1 MSARDR
7 GADEGPRLLR
17 ASLPAEPLTLFDR
30 WYAEALAAG
39 VEAETMALATVAED
53 GVPDVRNVLMRAVQR
68 DPGREGIVFFTNY
81 TSDKGRALEVN
92 PACALNFYWGDL
104 AGSRPFGARQVRVR
118 GLAER
123 VPTAVSD
130 AYFAQRPRLSQ
141 LGAWASP
148 QSAPIDEDALEARL
162 AEVERRFS
170 GSEVPRPP
178 HWGGYL
184 VVIGAIEL
192 WQGRGGR
199 LHDRFRYTRAPA
211 GWAITRLAP

>member
-1 MSARDR
+1 V
-7 GADEGPRLLR
+7 DEGPRLLR
-17 ASLPAEPLTLFDR
+17 ASLPEEPLALFDR
-30 WYAEALAAG
+30 WHAEALAAG

-53 GVPDVRNVLMRAVQR
+53 GSPDVRSVLMRAVHR
-68 DPGREGIVFFTNY
+68 EPGREGFVFFTNY
-81 TSDKGRALEVN
+81 ESDKGRALEVR

-104 AGSRPFGARQVRVR
+104 AGTCPFGARQVRVR
-118 GLAER
+118 GVAER
-123 VPTAVSD
+123 VPAAVSD

-148 QSAPIDEDALEARL
+148 QSAPIDEDALDARL
-162 AEVERRFS
+162 AEVERRFA
-170 GSEVPRPP
+170 GSDVPRPT

-199 LHDRFRYTRAPA
+199 LHDRFRYARAA
-211 GWAITRLAP
+211 TGWAVTRLAP